1 MTIRSSSPGEK
12 AFKNIKEQYSN
23 FDIRKIY
30 KFKRLI
36 GGGNFGTVRLAH
48 SISDSKMTYAVKSIL
63 RSNIK
68 KDVKPLEEELEILR
82 GLDHP
87 NIIKFHE
94 TYVDFRYI
102 HIVMELATG
111 GELFDKIVK
120 SKRFSEARAANYMR
134 KIISAVKHLHE
145 LKICHR
151 DLKPENFLL

>member
-48 SISDSKMTYAVKSIL
+48 SIQDSKMTYAVKSIL

-82 GLDHP
+82 
-87 NIIKFHE
+87 
-94 TYVDFRYI
+94 
-102 HIVMELATG
+102 
-111 GELFDKIVK
+111 
-120 SKRFSEARAANYMR
+120 
-134 KIISAVKHLHE
+134 
-145 LKICHR
+145 
-151 DLKPENFLL
+151 